1 MGAVM
6 SPKPIWPILGAAAL
20 FFFTGAVAVAAVRAR
35 PALPGSPATPG
46 AAGSGS
52 SILRTIGLRVVLSP
66 TQAHAATAIAIE
78 AQRANSNWIPFTQG
92 LIANAWAESGQLNP
106 RAIGDSGLSYGLFQ
120 LHTTK
125 GLGVEAL
132 RTYSHEQLLDP
143 VVNARFFVGVCLRT
157 GSVLRAIQSGSAEA
171 VTRAVCIDVERPAY
185 ATEKA
190 EQRVGYLR
198 MLFG

>member
-1 MGAVM
+1 M
-6 SPKPIWPILGAAAL
+6 SRAKPIWPVLGAAAL
-20 FFFTGAVAVAAVRAR
+20 FFFTGAVAVAAVRSR

-52 SILRTIGLRVVLSP
+52 SSILRTIGLRVVLSP
-66 TQAHAATAIAIE
+66 IQANAATAIAIE
-78 AQRANSNWIPFTQG
+78 AQRAGSNWIPFAQG

-157 GSVLRAIQSGSAEA
+157 GSVVRAIQSGSAEA
-171 VTRAVCIDVERPAY
+171 VTRAVCIDVERPAS
-185 ATEKA
+185 AAEKA
-190 EQRVGYLR
+190 EQRVGYLQ